1 VVLED
6 DAMASP
12 ISLVNAPPLPA
23 APLPQLAPDQAWLRM
38 VQSQVESSLAELFE
52 LTDEASLDPQWT
64 QAMERTRQYAL
75 RPAKRVR
82 PALVL
87 AGYSLARGSLKVP
100 TGLWRFAA
108 GLELLHTFLLI
119 HDDVA
124 DQAEL
129 RRGGPALHHLLG
141 AGRAGEDLA
150 VVVGD
155 HLFARSLE
163 AMLSSELR
171 GASAAS
177 RYYLAVCRHTAAGQ
191 FLDLKLEH
199 APLSQVTLFQAL
211 RVAHLKT
218 ARYGFSA
225 PLVCGAML
233 AGGDAPLRKA
243 LERVGRHVGRAFQLR
258 DDLIGLFGDE
268 RAAGKAADGDFVQ
281 GKRTFPVLAAYVRAP
296 AHARKE
302 LERLWS
308 LPPEAK
314 DAEALAQA
322 RALVEQYGGRAACER
337 LVERASRMGRRA
349 LHALPDQGGVRDL
362 LDTLITRLAHR
373 AA

>member
-1 VVLED
+1 
-6 DAMASP
+6 MASP
-12 ISLVNAPPLPA
+12 FFLVTAPPLA
-23 APLPQLAPDQAWLRM
+23 TPQPPPLAPDQAWLRM
-38 VQSQVESSLAELFE
+38 VQSQVEASLAELFE
-52 LTDEASLDPQWT
+52 LPDEASFDARWT
-64 QAMERTRQYAL
+64 QARERTRQYAL

-82 PALVL
+82 PALLL
-87 AGYSLARGSLKVP
+87 AGYGLMRGSLKVP

-155 HLFARSLE
+155 HLFSRSLE
-163 AMLSSELR
+163 ALLSSELR
-171 GASAAS
+171 GAAEAS
-177 RYYLAVCRHTAAGQ
+177 RYYLGVCRHTAAGQ
-191 FLDLKLEH
+191 YLDLELSRT
-199 APLSQVTLFQAL
+199 PLSEVTLFQAL

-233 AGGDAPLRKA
+233 AGGDVELCEA
-243 LERVGRHVGRAFQLR
+243 LERVGRHVGLAFQLR

-268 RAAGKAADGDFVQ
+268 RVAGKAADGDFVQ
-281 GKRTFPVLAAYVRAP
+281 GKRTLPVLAAYTRAP
-296 AHARKE
+296 AAARGE

-308 LPPEAK
+308 LPSEAK
-314 DAEALAQA
+314 DAAALARA
-322 RALVEQYGGRAACER
+322 RGLVEEHGGRAACER
-337 LVERASRMGRRA
+337 LVERASRTGRRA
-349 LHALPDQGGVRDL
+349 LHALPDRGGVRDL
-362 LDTLITRLAHR
+362 LDTLITRLARR